1 MADLLGPSDVRTLAE
16 SLDVAPTKR
25 WGQNFVVDAGTVR
38 RIARIAGVQPADA
51 VVEVGPGLGSL
62 TLALL
67 EAGANVTAVE
77 IDPRLAAG
85 LERTVAER
93 APDDAGR
100 LTVVQA
106 DALTVTELDPPP
118 ALLVANLPYNV
129 SVPVIL
135 HFLETFPSLERVLVM
150 VQAEVADRIAAPPG
164 SRTYGIPS
172 AKAAWYCS
180 VRRAG
185 DVGRAVF
192 WPVPRVDSALVLMER
207 REQPVTSASRSEVFA
222 VVDAAFAQRRK
233 ALRGALSRVAGS
245 PAAAEAALRAAGIDP
260 LQRGEQLAIEDF
272 ARIAEAL
279 AAGDGGDAGGTGGLA
294 SDSADPSDTL
304 GP

>member
-1 MADLLGPSDVRTLAE
+1 MAELLGPSDIRSLAE
-16 SLDVAPTKR
+16 SLGTAPTKK

-38 RIARIAGVQPADA
+38 RIVRIAGVGASDH

-67 EAGANVTAVE
+67 ESGAHVTAVE
-77 IDPRLAAG
+77 IDPLLAGALG
-85 LERTVAER
+85 DTVAQR
-93 APDDAGR
+93 APEEAQR
-100 LTVVQA
+100 LTVMHS
-106 DALTVTELDPPP
+106 DALKVTSLEAAPT
-118 ALLVANLPYNV
+118 ALVANLPYNV

-135 HFLETFPSLERVLVM
+135 HFLETFPTLERVLVM
-150 VQAEVADRIAAPPG
+150 VQAEVADRLAAGPG

-207 REQPVTSASRSEVFA
+207 REVPTTDASRQDVFA
-222 VVDAAFAQRRK
+222 VIDAAFAQRRK
-233 ALRGALSRVAGS
+233 GLRGALAGIAGS
-245 PAAAEAALRAAGIDP
+245 GAAAEDALVSVGIAP
-260 LQRGEQLAIEDF
+260 LTRGEQLDIGDF
-272 ARIAEAL
+272 VRISEAL
-279 AAGDGGDAGGTGGLA
+279 AAQR
-294 SDSADPSDTL
+294 SA
-304 GP
+304 